1 MFIVG
6 KSFFSEILSKSNI
19 KTIAPT
25 TNYQLSGLNVTINVT
40 PENKGSRVTELQV
53 MDIDGNFSDIKYDQ
67 VYNVALPSFLAGTN
81 FQRQMRG
88 VFDDSI
94 LSHTVG
100 DVMIYEALKDY
111 IKANTPLAQAVD
123 GRLSITNTTSGAN
136 VRQGLFG

>member
-1 MFIVG
+1 
-6 KSFFSEILSKSNI
+6 
-19 KTIAPT
+19 
-25 TNYQLSGLNVTINVT
+25 
-40 PENKGSRVTELQV
+40 

-123 GRLSITNTTSGAN
+123 GRLIITSTTITSGTN
-136 VRQGLFG
+136 VRQGLLGDWY